1 MIYPTNSS
9 SPATLSKCRTKP
21 LWRRSCNNSQ
31 RSLAMPRKPKSKKT
45 SAVRRQL
52 ATAPHCHPGFD
63 RIKSLAAS
71 IHELQLQMAKSHAP
85 IVQNIIQRRSRNV
98 QEIEQALDRVLDCA
112 CIPEGLELFKHLCR
126 YYYPNNYS
134 NNYSNNFIN
143 AINNSIDN
151 ANNYSN

>member
-1 MIYPTNSS
+1 
-9 SPATLSKCRTKP
+9 
-21 LWRRSCNNSQ
+21 
-31 RSLAMPRKPKSKKT
+31 MPRKPKSKKT

-71 IHELQLQMAKSHAP
+71 IHELQLQMAKSYAP
-85 IVQNIIQRRSRNV
+85 IVQNIIQRRSRDV

-126 YYYPNNYS
+126 YYYS
-134 NNYSNNFIN
+134 IN
-143 AINNSIDN
+143 PTATAHYVFAYREMWDN
-151 ANNYSN
+151 EADDEEEIAP

>member
-1 MIYPTNSS
+1 
-9 SPATLSKCRTKP
+9 
-21 LWRRSCNNSQ
+21 
-31 RSLAMPRKPKSKKT
+31 MPRKPKSKKT

-71 IHELQLQMAKSHAP
+71 IHELQLQMAKSYAP
-85 IVQNIIQRRSRNV
+85 IVQNIIQHRSRNV

-126 YYYPNNYS
+126 YYYS
-134 NNYSNNFIN
+134 IN
-143 AINNSIDN
+143 PTATAHYVFAYREMWDN
-151 ANNYSN
+151 EADHEEEIAP